1 MEFATQIE
9 VAADIIWIRLHA
21 NGEMMLRRL
30 RSLLRMEKSLFYQG
44 IGWLAKEGKI
54 SVTKS
59 GWSKKISLCKSG
71 N

>member
-1 MEFATQIE
+1 MGFESQVE

-21 NGEMMLRRL
+21 NGEMMLRKL

-44 IGWLAKEGKI
+44 VGRLAKGGKI
-54 SVTKS
+54 SITKS
-59 GWSKKISLCKSG
+59 GWSKKIRHC

>member
-1 MEFATQIE
+1 MELETQVE

-21 NGEMMLRRL
+21 NGEMMIRKL

-44 IGWLAKEGKI
+44 IGWLAKDGKI
-54 SVTKS
+54 SITKT
-59 GWSKKISLCKSG
+59 GWSEKISLV

>member
-1 MEFATQIE
+1 
-9 VAADIIWIRLHA
+9 
-21 NGEMMLRRL
+21 MMLRRL

-59 GWSKKISLCKSG
+59 GWSKKISLVKRRIEVC
-71 N
+71 

>member
-1 MEFATQIE
+1 MEFTTQVE

-21 NGEMMLRRL
+21 NGEMMLRKL

-44 IGWLAKEGKI
+44 IGWLVKDGKI
-54 SVTKS
+54 SITKS
-59 GWSKKISLCKSG
+59 GWSKKIRLC

>member
-1 MEFATQIE
+1 MEFESQVE

-21 NGEMMLRRL
+21 NGEMMLRKL

-44 IGWLAKEGKI
+44 IGELAKDGKI
-54 SVTKS
+54 SITKS
-59 GWSKKISLCKSG
+59 GWSKKIRLC

>member
-1 MEFATQIE
+1 MEFATQVE

-21 NGEMMLRRL
+21 NGEMMIRKL

-44 IGWLAKEGKI
+44 IGWLAKDGKI

-59 GWSKKISLCKSG
+59 GWSKKIKLC

>member
-1 MEFATQIE
+1 MEFATQVE

-21 NGEMMLRRL
+21 NGEMMLRKL
-30 RSLLRMEKSLFYQG
+30 RSLLRMEKLLFYQG

-54 SVTKS
+54 SVTKA
-59 GWSKKISLCKSG
+59 GWSKKISLC

>member
-1 MEFATQIE
+1 MEFEAQVE

-21 NGEMMLRRL
+21 NGEMILRKL

-44 IGWLAKEGKI
+44 IGWLAKDGKI
-54 SVTKS
+54 SITKT
-59 GWSKKISLCKSG
+59 GWSKKISLV

>member
-1 MEFATQIE
+1 MEFATQVE

-21 NGEMMLRRL
+21 NGEMMLRKL

-44 IGWLAKEGKI
+44 IGWLAREGKI
-54 SVTKS
+54 SITKS
-59 GWSKKISLCKSG
+59 GWSKKISLC

>member
-1 MEFATQIE
+1 MEFETQVEI
-9 VAADIIWIRLHA
+9 AADIIWIRLHA
-21 NGEMMLRRL
+21 NGEMMLRKL

-54 SVTKS
+54 SVTKA
-59 GWSKKISLCKSG
+59 GWSKKISLC

>member
-1 MEFATQIE
+1 MEFEAQVE

-21 NGEMMLRRL
+21 NGEMMLRKL

-44 IGWLAKEGKI
+44 IGWLAKDGKI
-54 SVTKS
+54 SITKT
-59 GWSKKISLCKSG
+59 GWSKKISLV

>member
-1 MEFATQIE
+1 MEFAIQVE

-21 NGEMMLRRL
+21 KGDMMLSRL
-30 RSLLRMEKSLFYQG
+30 QSLLRMERSLFNQG

-59 GWSKKISLCKSG
+59 GWGKKISLC

>member
-1 MEFATQIE
+1 MEFATQVE

-21 NGEMMLRRL
+21 NGEMVIRKL

-44 IGWLAKEGKI
+44 IGWLARDGKI
-54 SVTKS
+54 SVTKT
-59 GWSKKISLCKSG
+59 GWSKKISLC

>member
-1 MEFATQIE
+1 MEFAIQVE

-21 NGEMMLRRL
+21 NGEMVIRKL

-44 IGWLAKEGKI
+44 IGWLARDGKI
-54 SVTKS
+54 SVTKT
-59 GWSKKISLCKSG
+59 GWSKKISLC

>member
-1 MEFATQIE
+1 MEFPTQVE

-21 NGEMMLRRL
+21 KGNMMLRRL
-30 RSLLRMEKSLFYQG
+30 RFLLRMEKSLFNQG

-54 SVTKS
+54 SITKA
-59 GWSKKISLCKSG
+59 GWGKRISLC